1 MNTNNE
7 NGDIDSGNENQ
18 AIVDGSILSGN
29 QLSGSTVLQIIT
41 PFGGVMRGDEEK
53 LSNKNEKID
62 NCQPKVSKQSKTNN
76 HHANN

>member
-18 AIVDGSILSGN
+18 PIVDASILSGN

-62 NCQPKVSKQSKTNN
+62 IVSQKPQSKVKLITIT
-76 HHANN
+76 

>member
-18 AIVDGSILSGN
+18 PIVDASILSGN

-62 NCQPKVSKQSKTNN
+62 NCQPKASKQSKTNN